1 MKIGTINVKVSVLV
15 IAVFLTL
22 TFLLLYTFGAT
33 GDTHL
38 LIWGIPTLVLLLII
52 PMALNYM
59 SQSTYVSMIPIYEEE
74 AKSVKIN
81 AINEN
86 LNGKPVRIE
95 GVVERTYF
103 KFLNRP
109 QYMVADRTGE
119 ISVKM
124 FTSPQEDVNTGDIVE
139 VLGQVIRRY
148 VAVGDPVINA
158 VQIRRLESPELLER
172 YKKQLPSRKK

>member
-1 MKIGTINVKVSVLV
+1 MKIGTINVRVSVLV

-22 TFLLLYTFGAT
+22 TFLLLYNWVMT
-33 GDTHL
+33 GNTQL

-59 SQSTYVSMIPIYEEE
+59 SQSTYVSMIPMYEEE

-81 AINEN
+81 TINEN
-86 LNGKPVRIE
+86 LNGKAIRIE
-95 GVVERTYF
+95 GVVERCYF

-109 QYMVADRTGE
+109 QYLIADRTGE

-124 FTSPQEDVNTGDIVE
+124 FTSPQENVSKGDVVE

-148 VAVGDPVINA
+148 VAVGDPVVNA
-158 VQIRRLESPELLER
+158 VKIRKLESPELIER
-172 YKKQLPSRKK
+172 YKKKVPSRKR

>member
-1 MKIGTINVKVSVLV
+1 MKIGTINVRVSIVV

-22 TFLLLYTFGAT
+22 TFLLLYTSAVT

-59 SQSTYVSMIPIYEEE
+59 SQSTYASMIPMYEDE

-81 AINEN
+81 TINEKM
-86 LNGKPVRIE
+86 NGQPIRIE
-95 GVVERTYF
+95 GVVERSYF
-103 KFLNRP
+103 EFLNRP
-109 QYMVADRTGE
+109 QYLVADRTGE

-124 FTSPQEDVNTGDIVE
+124 FTSPQEDVNKGDIVE

-148 VAVGDPVINA
+148 VAVGDPVVNA
-158 VQIRRLESPELLER
+158 VSIRKLESPELRER
-172 YKKQLPSRKK
+172 YKKQLPPRGR

>member
-1 MKIGTINVKVSVLV
+1 MKIGTINVRVSVLV

-22 TFLLLYTFGAT
+22 TFLLLYNWVMT
-33 GDTHL
+33 GNTQL
-38 LIWGIPTLVLLLII
+38 LTWGIPTLILLLII
-52 PMALNYM
+52 PMVLNYM
-59 SQSTYVSMIPIYEEE
+59 SQSTYVSMIPMYEEE

-95 GVVERTYF
+95 GVVERCYF

-109 QYMVADRTGE
+109 QYLVADRTGE

-148 VAVGDPVINA
+148 VAVGDPVVNA

-172 YKKQLPSRKK
+172 YKKQLPSRRK